1 LVLFLVM
8 CEAVAVAGVGGV
20 VGALGCKALFDF
32 VDISP
37 YTAGFLPFF
46 YIPWN
51 ITLAGVLASLLI
63 GFLSGFFPAILA
75 ANSSVIDG
83 LRKVI

>member
-1 LVLFLVM
+1 MRWAHLV
-8 CEAVAVAGVGGV
+8 ARR
-20 VGALGCKALFDF
+20 LFDF
-32 VDISP
+32 VDITP

-51 ITLAGVLASLLI
+51 ITLHGVVVSLLI
-63 GFLSGFFPAILA
+63 GFLSGVFPAILA
-75 ANSSVIDG
+75 ANASVIDG